1 MYKHST
7 VTEQIIKAFYHVYNE
22 LGHGFLEKVYENAL
36 VLQLRKQGLVVRQ
49 QAPIRVY
56 FDGQVVGLYFADL
69 LVENKVIVEVKV
81 AEALCEE
88 HEAQLLHYLKATE
101 IDVGLLLNFGKRPQM
116 KRKIF
121 EKARNRTNPT
131 DQLQISDN
139 LRTEGSENQR

>member
-36 VLQLRKQGLVVRQ
+36 VIQLRKQGLAVRQ
-49 QAPIRVY
+49 QAPVKVY
-56 FDGQVVGLYFADL
+56 FDGQIVGIYYADL
-69 LVENKVIVEVKV
+69 LVDNRVIVEIKV

-101 IDVGLLLNFGKRPQM
+101 IDVGLLLNFGPRPQV
-116 KRKIF
+116 KRRIF
-121 EKARNRTNPT
+121 ETARKGANRTEST
-131 DQLQISDN
+131 AD
-139 LRTEGSENQR
+139 LR

>member
-22 LGHGFLEKVYENAL
+22 LGHGFLEKVYENAM
-36 VLQLRKQGLVVRQ
+36 VIQLRKQGLVVRQ
-49 QAPIRVY
+49 QAPVRVY
-56 FDGQVVGLYFADL
+56 FDGRIVGLYYADL
-69 LVENKVIVEVKV
+69 LVDNKVIVEIKA

-101 IDVGLLLNFGKRPQM
+101 IDVGLLLNFGKRPQV

-121 EKARNRTNPT
+121 EKARHP
-131 DQLQISDN
+131 ISAAEIS
-139 LRTEGSENQR
+139 R